1 MSALEG
7 HAPDPVQML
16 HSTGIAAVWLDTQ
29 LKVRG
34 FTPAAR
40 DLLEIAATDV
50 GRPVSHLP
58 RKFTDGEL
66 MENATRVMASAVP
79 IDAEVRSHSG
89 RDYLWRTLPDLTRDQ
104 RILGAVITFTDISN
118 RRQME
123 SALQR
128 ELQNAQRLRVSAE
141 AANRAMDEFI
151 ATVSHDLRTP
161 LNTIRLWSRMFASG
175 KVPEQTL
182 LEGARMIGRAAAAQ
196 QQLIDDLVDLASLV
210 CGRLRLEPC
219 DTQLSDVI
227 AGAVGMLRPL
237 ADSRGIALQSQLH
250 DEIGPLRCDP
260 GRIQQ
265 VLYNLLAN
273 VLKLTPDGGQVH
285 VRFARRDDFAHIEL
299 SDSGPGIPADLLP
312 YLFDGLQG
320 DAGHR
325 RNAGAGL
332 GLALAQ
338 QLTRLHGGSVTA
350 RSNAGSPGTTIT
362 MSLPLPL
369 AERAE
374 PR

>member
-7 HAPDPVQML
+7 HVPDSLQLL

-34 FTPAAR
+34 FTPAAG
-40 DLLEIAATDV
+40 DLLEIAETDV

-58 RKFTDGEL
+58 RKFSDGEL
-66 MENATRVMASAVP
+66 LEHATRAMASAVP

-89 RDYLWRTLPDLTRDQ
+89 RDYLWRTLPDVTRDQ
-104 RILGAVITFTDISN
+104 RILGAVITFTDISS

-123 SALQR
+123 SALKQ
-128 ELQNAQRLRVSAE
+128 ELQNAQRLRAGAE

-175 KVPEQTL
+175 KVPEQAL

-196 QQLIDDLVDLASLV
+196 QQLIDDLVDLSSLAR
-210 CGRLRLEPC
+210 GRLQLELC
-219 DTQLSDVI
+219 DAQLPDVI
-227 AGAVGMLRPL
+227 AGAIATLLPL
-237 ADSRGIALQSQLH
+237 AGSRGIALRSQRL
-250 DEIGPLRCDP
+250 DDIGPLRCDP
-260 GRIQQ
+260 GRISKCCTTCWPMCSSSRLMADRCTCGWRATQLAQ
-265 VLYNLLAN
+265 V
-273 VLKLTPDGGQVH
+273 
-285 VRFARRDDFAHIEL
+285 EL

-320 DAGHR
+320 DAGRR

-332 GLALAQ
+332 GLALAS
-338 QLTRLHGGSVTA
+338 QLMRLHGGTVAA
-350 RSNAGSPGTTIT
+350 RSNTGSPGTSII
-362 MSLPLPL
+362 MRLPLPL
-369 AERAE
+369 AE
-374 PR
+374 

>member
-40 DLLEIAATDV
+40 DLLEISATDV

-58 RKFTDGEL
+58 RKFTDGGL

-182 LEGARMIGRAAAAQ
+182 LGGARMIGRAAAAQ
-196 QQLIDDLVDLASLV
+196 QQLIDDLVDLMRSRPHPASALQPAGQ
-210 CGRLRLEPC
+210 CPQAHARWRTGARALRPTRRLRAYR
-219 DTQLSDVI
+219 TQ
-227 AGAVGMLRPL
+227 
-237 ADSRGIALQSQLH
+237 
-250 DEIGPLRCDP
+250 
-260 GRIQQ
+260 
-265 VLYNLLAN
+265 
-273 VLKLTPDGGQVH
+273 
-285 VRFARRDDFAHIEL
+285 RFR
-299 SDSGPGIPADLLP
+299 
-312 YLFDGLQG
+312 
-320 DAGHR
+320 AGHTRGSAAVLVR
-325 RNAGAGL
+325 RITG
-332 GLALAQ
+332 
-338 QLTRLHGGSVTA
+338 RC
-350 RSNAGSPGTTIT
+350 RSPS
-362 MSLPLPL
+362 
-369 AERAE
+369 
-374 PR
+374 